1 MTFLELSYI
10 VKHLTSVLHLAVVKH
25 FAAVDVI
32 MFGHAISYLPRSHV
46 RGQLVNLDP
55 QTLKEREELR
65 RREIKYQ
72 VGTKT
77 NGNMS
82 V

>member
-1 MTFLELSYI
+1 M
-10 VKHLTSVLHLAVVKH
+10 
-25 FAAVDVI
+25 I
-32 MFGHAISYLPRSHV
+32 MFCHVISYLPRSHV

-72 VGTKT
+72 VGIKKAEIC
-77 NGNMS
+77 
-82 V
+82 